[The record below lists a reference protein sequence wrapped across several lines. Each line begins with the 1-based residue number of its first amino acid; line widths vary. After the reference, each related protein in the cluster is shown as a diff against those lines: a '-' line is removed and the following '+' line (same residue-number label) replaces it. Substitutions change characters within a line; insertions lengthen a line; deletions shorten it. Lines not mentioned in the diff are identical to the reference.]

1 MMKRKLKAF
10 INNYN
15 VLLLTR
21 TKKIMANLNMPVQ
34 IEIRTNK
41 AIMIMRK
48 SVDFT
53 VELSFNK
60 TTTIDLRYLYSQQQH
75 YQTNRTEF

>member
-10 INNYN
+10 MNNYN

-21 TKKIMANLNMPVQ
+21 TKKIMANLNMPLQ
-34 IEIRTNK
+34 MEIRTNK
-41 AIMIMRK
+41 AIMIIRK

-53 VELSFNK
+53 VKLSLNK
-60 TTTIDLRYLYSQQQH
+60 TTTIDLRYLYSQQH